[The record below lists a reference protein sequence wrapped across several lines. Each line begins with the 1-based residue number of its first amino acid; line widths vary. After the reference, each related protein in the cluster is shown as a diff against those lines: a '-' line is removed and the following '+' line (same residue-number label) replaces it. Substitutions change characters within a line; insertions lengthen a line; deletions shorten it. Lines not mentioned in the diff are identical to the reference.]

1 MGLLTFKGGPHPYDG
16 KELSKDKPI
25 TEMSVFCFYINYSWS
40 KKFEEANK
48 KWFEICLNINNEWYR
63 IGQEINNG
71 YHNMFSELE
80 QKLKEG
86 ESNDE

>member
-1 MGLLTFKGGPHPYDG
+1 M
-16 KELSKDKPI
+16 
-25 TEMSVFCFYINYSWS
+25 
-40 KKFEEANK
+40 EANK
-48 KWFEICLNINNEWYR
+48 KWFEICLNRNNEWYR